1 MPSRRRGISRRTS
14 IRPTGRSMSGY
25 EKTKRA
31 ALWLAVPVVAVTIVL
46 GITAVFMGVVYN
58 YVNSKSLAI
67 EFGSSVVFILA
78 AIALP
83 RSAISRM
90 AASKITLAAGFFL
103 LVAAAASLLGKDPV
117 LSWFGHL
124 ERGTGMFFLVVASA
138 GAAASV
144 AITRHLGVFRE
155 AVLYPIAVGS
165 GIIGFS
171 TVIGYTGFG
180 ISRMVVLGLSSG
192 GGGFTGNSSFAG
204 TVLMVGF
211 LVVATLWFGAKRPWE
226 RPVLAILGL
235 ATLVNPVVF
244 GHGFFHGGFSSVA
257 DIFGDAHGA
266 TASLVLGI
274 AVSVAVFV
282 SYSSRRIVARAG
294 RLAAALMIALS
305 AALLVLA
312 MIPGTPV
319 RRSFVSAVGEP
330 RAIYWDMSLGSFA
343 EHPLFGTGLETFRY
357 AHERFFDSRLVDL
370 GEPWADKPHNAF
382 LELLVTTGA
391 AGFACYGVL
400 VASMAMRLR
409 RMGFDR
415 SHRPQAA
422 VLSGLLFAY
431 LLNNA
436 ILFDTPSSLFLFM
449 LIVFWIAS
457 ETVSGDTES
466 VPDRTDGSVLT
477 AVRTVSVLLAV
488 AILLSVVVPQAK
500 KLKLVW
506 DSLFAPVSERIGS
519 YAGIEDISPYGAG
532 ISFAQRA
539 DRYGQNYLG
548 AFSTT
553 RQAALADIDSIS
565 DALDSVMARYPKNI
579 QEWIAMAQLEQARVR
594 ISGIPDARAVSR
606 IERAGLEITAASPG
620 HPKGKEF
627 LLDAKEMQARF
638 R

>member
-1 MPSRRRGISRRTS
+1 MSR
-14 IRPTGRSMSGY
+14 Y
-25 EKTKRA
+25 EKARRA
-31 ALWLAVPVVAVTIVL
+31 VLWLAVPAVAATIIL
-46 GITAVFMGVVYN
+46 GIAAVFMGVVYN
-58 YVNSKSLAI
+58 YVNSKTLAIGFGSLA
-67 EFGSSVVFILA
+67 VFILA

-90 AASKITLAAGFFL
+90 AVSKITLAAGLFL
-103 LVAAAASLLGKDPV
+103 LVAAASCLIGKDPV

-124 ERGTGMFFLVVASA
+124 ERGTGMFFLLIASA

-165 GIIGFS
+165 GIVGFS

-180 ISRMVVLGLSSG
+180 ISRMVVLGSSSG

-204 TVLMVGF
+204 TVLTVG
-211 LVVATLWFGAKRPWE
+211 LMVVAALWFGAKRPWE

-235 ATLVNPVVF
+235 AMLVNPVIF

-257 DIFGDAHGA
+257 DVFGDAHGA

-274 AVSVAVFV
+274 AVSIAVFA
-282 SYSSRRIVARAG
+282 SYSPGRIVARAG
-294 RLAAALMIALS
+294 RLAAALTIILS

-312 MIPGTPV
+312 VIPGTPV

-330 RAIYWDMSLGSFA
+330 RAIYWDMSLRSFA
-343 EHPLFGTGLETFRY
+343 EHPIFGTGLETFRY
-357 AHERFFDSRLVDL
+357 AHERFFDPRLVDL

-391 AGFACYGVL
+391 AGFACYALL

-457 ETVSGDTES
+457 ETVSGDAES
-466 VPDRTDGSVLT
+466 VPDGTDGP
-477 AVRTVSVLLAV
+477 TVAFFRAAAVLLAV
-488 AILLSVVVPQAK
+488 AVLLSVVAPQAK
-500 KLKLVW
+500 KLELVW
-506 DSLFAPVSERIGS
+506 DSLFAPVSERTGS
-519 YAGIEDISPYGAG
+519 YAGIENVSPYGAG

-553 RQAALADIDSIS
+553 RQAALADIASIS
-565 DALDSVMARYPKNI
+565 NTLDSVMARYPKNI
-579 QEWIAMAQLEQARVR
+579 QEWIAVGQLEQARVL

-606 IERAGLEITAASPG
+606 IERAGFEITAASPG